1 MLKKE
6 LSIDVFVNKVQEFVV
21 VVSLVEFDDVGVVT
35 LTEYSHFLQD
45 FLLFANRI
53 GMRNTSK
60 IVHTVGRLSISIR
73 VYFLYQ
79 SVE

>member
-1 MLKKE
+1 MLEKE

-45 FLLFANRI
+45 FLVVENKF
-53 GMRNTSK
+53 
-60 IVHTVGRLSISIR
+60 
-73 VYFLYQ
+73 FL
-79 SVE
+79 V